1 MMPTPSKL
9 LLATVVAAALGLVV
23 PIEARAA
30 DLFVTSDNCMACH
43 NGLVTRKGEDYSIG
57 HDWSASMMA
66 NSARDPYWQASV
78 RRETMEHAPA
88 AAAIENEC
96 SLCHMPMAHVSA
108 WAAGGKGTVFANLGR
123 AARGPAAALAQDG
136 VSCAVCHQIEP
147 DKLGKPESFVGGF
160 VIDKTGKAPRK
171 AMGPYEIKPPVARVM
186 ASATGFM
193 PSAATHLKT
202 SELCATCH
210 TLITE
215 SLDGDGKPIGRLP
228 EQVPYLEWLASSYKD
243 AVSCQ
248 SCHMSALADPAPI
261 ANLLGEP
268 RAEIGRHEFLGGN
281 FVVPAMLK
289 WLGVAMPALPQDIDR
304 AVARAR
310 AHVERDVA
318 RLAIGEVQVKDG
330 NLETEV
336 SIDNLAGHK
345 LPTAYPSRRAW
356 LHLTV
361 KDGGGKTIFES
372 GAIGQD
378 AKIVGNDNDED
389 GSRFEPHHLVIERP
403 EQVQIYEAIL
413 GDSAGRVTTGLL
425 FAVKYLKDNRL
436 LPSGF
441 DKQKVEADVAVRGE
455 ALGDA
460 DFTDGGDRVR
470 LRIPVGQGTAPFK
483 VEAELLY
490 QPIGYRWAEN
500 LRKVDAAEPRVFT
513 RAYDALAATSFQRMA
528 RAERSQ

>member
-1 MMPTPSKL
+1 MKTPQRL
-9 LLATVVAAALGLVV
+9 LFAASLGLVV
-23 PIEARAA
+23 SAQARAA

-43 NGLVTRKGEDYSIG
+43 NGLATRTGVDYSIG

-78 RRETMEHAPA
+78 RRETLEHAPA
-88 AAAIENEC
+88 AAAIENTC
-96 SLCHMPMAHVSA
+96 SLCHMPMAHVTA
-108 WAAGGKGTVFANLGR
+108 WATGGKGQVFANLGR

-147 DKLGKPESFVGGF
+147 DNLGKPESFVGGF
-160 VIDKTGKAPRK
+160 VIDKTGRSPRK
-171 AMGPYEIKPPVARVM
+171 AMGPYEIKPQVARVM
-186 ASATGFM
+186 LSATGFL
-193 PSAATHLKT
+193 PTSAPHIRS

-215 SLDGDGKPIGRLP
+215 SLDKDGKPIGRLP

-248 SCHMSALADPAPI
+248 GCHMKALAEPAPI

-310 AHVERDVA
+310 AHVEHDA
-318 RLAIGEVQVKDG
+318 AGLAIGEVRVLDG
-330 NLETEV
+330 QLETEL
-336 SIDNLAGHK
+336 SIENQAGHK

-356 LHLTV
+356 LHITV
-361 KDGGGKTIFES
+361 KDAGGKVLFES
-372 GAIGQD
+372 GAVGND

-389 GSRFEPHHLVIERP
+389 ASRFEPHHRVIEKP
-403 EQVQIYEAIL
+403 DQVQVYEAIL

-425 FAVKYLKDNRL
+425 FAVQYLKDNRL

-441 DKQKVEADVAVRGE
+441 DKQKAEPDVAVRGE
-455 ALGDA
+455 ALGDP
-460 DFTDGGDRVR
+460 DFADGGDRVR
-470 LRIPVGQGTAPFK
+470 LRIPVGQGAAPFK

-500 LRKVDAAEPRVFT
+500 MRGIDAAEPHTFNRV
-513 RAYDALAATSFQRMA
+513 YDALAATSFQRMA
-528 RAERSQ
+528 RAERATGP